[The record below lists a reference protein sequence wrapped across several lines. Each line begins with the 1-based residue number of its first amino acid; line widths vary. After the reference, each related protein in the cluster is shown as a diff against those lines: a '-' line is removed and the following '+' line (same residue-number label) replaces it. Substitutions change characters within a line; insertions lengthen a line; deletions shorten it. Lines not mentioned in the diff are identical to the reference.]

1 MGAEVGQIREE
12 KGKAKPSSKCIEFL
26 YDFKKKRKI
35 ILQKQI
41 TVDHLKNK

>member
-26 YDFKKKRKI
+26 YDFKKK
-35 ILQKQI
+35 
-41 TVDHLKNK
+41 KNYPSKANNCGSLEE